1 MASVKFLGWCAQL
14 DSNQR
19 PSVLQDMT
27 FWHAPIR
34 LMAISTILKPAP
46 PINSLNY
53 DSVHW

>member
-34 LMAISTILKPAP
+34 LMAISTILKAAP